1 MAAIRAPSFGSGLR
15 VAVDKT
21 PALFSLEVRAYCLR
35 GLGFTHRQD
44 SRMGY
49 RGASS
54 TGLSKQTVAITRTSE
69 PFDTDD
75 SSGFATLEFAANFIS
90 QRIAGLGQFLQDF
103 YRHRRLILADDA
115 QHGSP
120 DPGVQILFAEQPS
133 QRVQGVVFI
142 N

>member
-49 RGASS
+49 RGASRVGPIKADMS
-54 TGLSKQTVAITRTSE
+54 RLREPQSRLIQMTQAGLRPLSSLRTSSASG
-69 PFDTDD
+69 PRVLA
-75 SSGFATLEFAANFIS
+75 SSCRLSTATE
-90 QRIAGLGQFLQDF
+90 D
-103 YRHRRLILADDA
+103 
-115 QHGSP
+115 
-120 DPGVQILFAEQPS
+120 
-133 QRVQGVVFI
+133 
-142 N
+142 